1 MKMTYRTRRRL
12 HRLGVTLGYLALAS
26 LVILICWFI
35 WLERF
40 VVYTSEG
47 AKIQFDYE
55 SPPGIAQIASA
66 PEEATV
72 AIHYNE
78 GEEFVNTS
86 TELAQI
92 RGYYATTNVLNRG
105 VEGVAALIQDLP
117 AGSAI
122 MLDVKSA
129 FGTFYYSSTLEE
141 APITDQIDVNKMDTL
156 IRNLASK
163 DTYLIARVPAFRDRN
178 YGLNHTVYG
187 LPVAS
192 GGYLWADEENCYWLN
207 PISNGTLS
215 WLITIA
221 TELKE
226 IGFDEVVFTD
236 FKFPNTDNILF
247 QSSMGRQEALESAAE
262 TLVSTCAT
270 SKFCVSFET
279 SNPLFQLP
287 EGRCRLYLTDI
298 AANKAA
304 ETAGNANVTDP
315 TIQLVFLTNTNDT
328 RFDEFGAMR
337 PMPGLN

>member
-1 MKMTYRTRRRL
+1 MKLTYRTRRRL
-12 HRLGVTLGYLALAS
+12 RRLGVTLGYLALAA
-26 LVILICWFI
+26 LIILICWFI

-40 VVYTSEG
+40 VVYTSDG
-47 AKIQFDYE
+47 AEFQFDYE
-55 SPPGIAQIASA
+55 SPAGIAEVATA
-66 PEEATV
+66 PDEATV

-78 GEEFVNTS
+78 GDEYVNTS
-86 TELAQI
+86 TELTQL
-92 RGYYATTNVLNRG
+92 RGYYATTDVLARG
-105 VEGVAALIQDLP
+105 VDGVASLIQSLP

-122 MLDVKSA
+122 MLDVKSG

-141 APITDQIDVNKMDTL
+141 APITDQMDVTKMDTL
-156 IRNLASK
+156 IRELASK

-178 YGLNHTVYG
+178 YGLNHTIYG
-187 LPVAS
+187 LPVTS
-192 GGYLWADEENCYWLN
+192 GGYLWADEDNCYWLN

-247 QSSMGRQEALESAAE
+247 QSSMTKQEALESAAE

-287 EGRCRLYLTDI
+287 EGRSRLYLTGI
-298 AANKAA
+298 SANQAA
-304 ETAGNANVTDP
+304 ETAENANVADP
-315 TIQLVFLTNTNDT
+315 TINLVFLTNTNDT
-328 RFDEFGAMR
+328 RFDTFGVMR

>member
-1 MKMTYRTRRRL
+1 MKLTYRTRRRL
-12 HRLGVTLGYLALAS
+12 HRLGVTLGYLALAA
-26 LVILICWFI
+26 VIILICWFI

-40 VVYTSEG
+40 VVYTSDG
-47 AKIQFDYE
+47 AELQFDYE
-55 SPPGIAQIASA
+55 SPVGIAQVATP

-72 AIHYNE
+72 AIHYNV

-86 TELAQI
+86 TELAQL
-92 RGYYATTNVLNRG
+92 RGYYATTDVLARG

-122 MLDVKSA
+122 MLDVKSG

-141 APITDQIDVNKMDTL
+141 APITDQIDVTKMDTL
-156 IRNLASK
+156 IRDLASK

-178 YGLNHTVYG
+178 YGLNHTIYG
-187 LPVAS
+187 LPVTS
-192 GGYLWADEENCYWLN
+192 GGYLWADEDNCYWLN

-247 QSSMGRQEALESAAE
+247 QSSMGKQEALESAAE

-287 EGRCRLYLTDI
+287 EGRCRLYLTGI

-304 ETAGNANVTDP
+304 EAAENANVGDP

>member
-1 MKMTYRTRRRL
+1 MKLTYRTRRRL
-12 HRLGVTLGYLALAS
+12 HRFFVTLGYLALAS
-26 LVILICWFI
+26 VVILICWFI

-47 AKIQFDYE
+47 AELQFDYE
-55 SPPGIAQIASA
+55 SPPGIAQVAQA

-86 TELAQI
+86 TELAQL

-122 MLDVKSA
+122 MLDVKSG
-129 FGTFYYSSTLEE
+129 FGTFYYSSTIEE
-141 APITDQIDVNKMDTL
+141 APVTDQVDVTKMDTL
-156 IRNLASK
+156 IRDLASK

-178 YGLNHTVYG
+178 YGLNHTIYG
-187 LPVAS
+187 LTVAS
-192 GGYLWADEENCYWLN
+192 GGYLWADSENCYWLN

-226 IGFDEVVFTD
+226 LGFDEVVFTD
-236 FKFPNTDNILF
+236 FRFPDTDNSLF
-247 QSSMGRQEALESAAE
+247 QSSMTQQQALESAAE

-287 EGRCRLYLTDI
+287 EGRCRLYLTGI

-304 ETAGNANVTDP
+304 ETAESANIPDP

-328 RFDEFGAMR
+328 RFDAFGAMR

>member
-1 MKMTYRTRRRL
+1 MKLSYRARRRF

-26 LVILICWFI
+26 LIILVCWFI

-40 VVYTSEG
+40 VVYTGQG
-47 AKIQFDYE
+47 AQLRFDYE
-55 SPPGIAQIASA
+55 SPPGIAQVATA

-86 TELAQI
+86 TELTQL
-92 RGYYATTNVLNRG
+92 RGYYATTDVLDRG
-105 VEGVAALIQDLP
+105 VEGVAALIQSLP

-122 MLDVKSA
+122 MLDVKSG

-141 APITDQIDVNKMDTL
+141 APITDRIDVAKMDTL
-156 IRNLASK
+156 IRDLASK

-178 YGLNHTVYG
+178 YGLNHTTYG

-192 GGYLWADEENCYWLN
+192 GGYLWADSDNCYWLN

-236 FKFPNTDNILF
+236 FRFPDTDNILF
-247 QSSMGRQEALESAAE
+247 QSSMGRQEALESAAQ

-287 EGRCRLYLTDI
+287 EGRTRLYLTG
-298 AANKAA
+298 ASANKAA
-304 ETAGNANVTDP
+304 ETAENANVADP

-328 RFDEFGAMR
+328 RFDAFGAMR